1 MTVPLFVL
9 QALVYAALTV
19 SAAAPIV
26 LLALLFRDWKRGNL
40 W

>member
-9 QALVYAALTV
+9 QAMVYVALTV
-19 SAAAPIV
+19 SAAAPVV
-26 LLALLFRDWKRGNL
+26 LLVLLFRDWKRGNL